1 MFIYSCYFYFHL
13 FVVFFFKKKTAYDMR
28 ISDWCS
34 DVCSSDLI
42 RRIFLDGLNT
52 VQARR
57 LGLIA
62 FTGKNSLPVAG
73 IQPES
78 ELTSFVFI
86 DLKFSGHE
94 YAPFVQENCCPWY
107 DKGQARISDSDDR
120 QCCSE

>member
-1 MFIYSCYFYFHL
+1 MFTRRCLLTLEECI
-13 FVVFFFKKKTAYDMR
+13 
-28 ISDWCS
+28 
-34 DVCSSDLI
+34 I

-86 DLKFSGHE
+86 DLKFSGNE
-94 YAPFVQENCCPWY
+94 YAPFVQENCFPWY
-107 DKGQARISDSDDR
+107 DKGQARISDR
-120 QCCSE
+120 SEERRVGKECVST